1 MFDPFGKEKK
11 FTINSQNP
19 EKKIHNQ
26 QIHNKNTKHAKKE
39 KREHQIDDH
48 MRNIERKTYQL
59 VRRRCHQQF
68 NRRMHGWVS
77 SFCSMGSLMREI
89 EK

>member
-68 NRRMHGWVS
+68 NRRMRGWVS
-77 SFCSMGSLMREI
+77 SL
-89 EK
+89 

>member
-1 MFDPFGKEKK
+1 MQKRKEKR
-11 FTINSQNP
+11 
-19 EKKIHNQ
+19 KK
-26 QIHNKNTKHAKKE
+26 KKE

-68 NRRMHGWVS
+68 NRRMRGWVS
-77 SFCSMGSLMREI
+77 SL
-89 EK
+89 